1 MARRE
6 ADYFDAPLYLVLIVG
21 NVSDASRAEQVLTEQ
36 GVDYSLRLEHFR
48 TESVLSTVLGSE
60 YKGLFFYVTLTVHHK
75 AMRILENA
83 GFSDTVPL
91 TVEERSER

>member
-6 ADYFDAPLYLVLIVG
+6 ADYFNAPLYLVLIVG
-21 NVSDASRAEQVLTEQ
+21 NVSDACRAEQVLTEQ
-36 GVDYSLRLEHFR
+36 GVDYSLRLDHFR

-60 YKGLFFYVTLTVHHK
+60 YKGLFFYVPSSIHLK

>member
-6 ADYFDAPLYLVLIVG
+6 ADFFDAPLYLVLIVG

-36 GVDYSLRLEHFR
+36 GVDYSLRLDHFR

-60 YKGLFFYVTLTVHHK
+60 YKGLFFYVPSSVHHR
-75 AMRILENA
+75 AMRVLEDA

-91 TVEERSER
+91 TVKERSEG